1 MKTQSSSSVSFRL
14 IHSRNCFL
22 VSMER
27 VSYHWNAVLRERVT
41 PRAFSHLQTETWF
54 FCQLI
59 AIIYLNPSTTLIIT
73 TTLFYQH
80 PVFNVLDIM
89 NLAYS
94 SRNRNSRISWL
105 FFFPLLTVQK
115 KCRRRC
121 PFMDAGF
128 VSYFKIVTFSRFHRS
143 RWYNP
148 TRHFLPPKFR
158 HSKPRM
164 WNISPS
170 WGPATCP
177 VQDTCL
183 RQFFILNM

>member
-59 AIIYLNPSTTLIIT
+59 AIIYSNPSTTLILT

-80 PVFNVLDIM
+80 HVFNVLDIM

-94 SRNRNSRISWL
+94 SRNRNSQISWL
-105 FFFPLLTVQK
+105 FFPFADSTKKMQTEVPFHGCGVRIVFQNCNIFTVSPVSVVQPHAPFP
-115 KCRRRC
+115 
-121 PFMDAGF
+121 
-128 VSYFKIVTFSRFHRS
+128 
-143 RWYNP
+143 P
-148 TRHFLPPKFR
+148 TE
-158 HSKPRM
+158 
-164 WNISPS
+164 IS
-170 WGPATCP
+170 T
-177 VQDTCL
+177 
-183 RQFFILNM
+183 

>member
-1 MKTQSSSSVSFRL
+1 
-14 IHSRNCFL
+14 
-22 VSMER
+22 MER

-105 FFFPLLTVQK
+105 FFSLCWQYKK

-128 VSYFKIVTFSRFHRS
+128 VSYFKIVTFYGFTGLGGTTPRAISSRRNFDIASQEWGIFRPVEDLLLVQS
-143 RWYNP
+143 KIP
-148 TRHFLPPKFR
+148 AFGSFLF
-158 HSKPRM
+158 
-164 WNISPS
+164 W
-170 WGPATCP
+170 TCNTKKRII
-177 VQDTCL
+177 Q
-183 RQFFILNM
+183 LNRLEDWAR